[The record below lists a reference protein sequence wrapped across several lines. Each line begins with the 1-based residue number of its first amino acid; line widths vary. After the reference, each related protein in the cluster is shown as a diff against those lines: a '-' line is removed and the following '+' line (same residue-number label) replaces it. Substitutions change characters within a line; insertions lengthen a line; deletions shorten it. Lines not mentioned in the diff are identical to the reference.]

1 MKSHNMR
8 ALATLSA
15 AAALLFASVG
25 GGFAASPLKLDFVAH
40 AAFFS
45 AETKQPK
52 ALDPQVFIRDTA
64 AQAATGPQGIKHVD
78 GLRPPL
84 IDQDAKSSML
94 YNAEDKPLGFDLQ
107 TWLSAS
113 GSLTITEQG
122 GKTVLEANFKGLRP
136 NAHYSLFENHFDHTP
151 VSFTPIDGTGNTNSF
166 VAQPDG
172 SAKVSITLPDFPTH
186 ANAVLL
192 VYHSDGQ
199 THGLERGRIGIDAHH
214 QLIAR
219 PENDKRRGGM
229 VEQSKVCGRGVCVRA
244 RLRFKRPTAMIHTAS
259 HRRVRSACVCFA
271 AIGRKAGHSAASSG
285 NLSRR
290 WSELTGAKSMR

>member
-1 MKSHNMR
+1 MRSHDMNR
-8 ALATLSA
+8 LAIISG
-15 AAALLFASVG
+15 AAALFFASLG
-25 GGFAASPLKLDFVAH
+25 AGFAASPLKMEFVTH

-52 ALDPQVFIRDTA
+52 TLDPQVFVHDPA
-64 AQAATGPQGIKHVD
+64 ARAATGPQGIKHVA
-78 GLRPPL
+78 GVRPPL

-107 TWLSAS
+107 TWFSAA
-113 GSLTITEQG
+113 GNVTIAEQG
-122 GKTVLEANFKGLRP
+122 GKKLLEASFKGLKP

-151 VSFTPIDGTGNTNSF
+151 VSFTPMDGTGEANSF
-166 VAQPDG
+166 VARPDG
-172 SAKVSITLPDFPTH
+172 SAKVSMTLPDFPTH

-219 PENDKRRGGM
+219 PE
-229 VEQSKVCGRGVCVRA
+229 
-244 RLRFKRPTAMIHTAS
+244 
-259 HRRVRSACVCFA
+259 
-271 AIGRKAGHSAASSG
+271 
-285 NLSRR
+285 
-290 WSELTGAKSMR
+290 